1 MNSSRRRRVVCGMSG
16 GVDSSAT
23 AALLLE
29 QGYEVI
35 GITLKLWPQDCVNRA
50 EDKCCGPQAVTD
62 ARAVCHQLG
71 IPYYLIDEA
80 AEFQKHVIQYFADE
94 YRASRTP
101 NPCVMCNQNL
111 KFGRLINR
119 ADQLGADFIATGHF
133 ARVERPLT
141 SLRSEATARQ
151 ATPISMN
158 PGTSNQPSLR
168 SYGSAGIEHRT
179 SNIEC
184 GQKTE
189 NEPLTPALSPFGGER
204 EKAAAGRA
212 AARPYRVQGFNAQ
225 ILRGNHSPSDGER
238 VSPAGSGR
246 YLLKR
251 GRDLKKDQSYF
262 LFSLRQDQLARA
274 LFPLGEKT
282 KSDTRAVA
290 RHCQLK
296 TADKEESMEICF
308 VPDNDYGGF
317 LQQANLVR
325 KHRGEITDLHGH
337 VLGHHDGIEFY
348 TIGQRRG
355 LGITTPKPV
364 YVVELDADRNRVVV
378 GDETALDRDEFTAT
392 QCNWIPFDQP
402 AGPMEVTTKIRYN
415 HPGTPA
421 TVTPS
426 GNGTVRVKLH
436 SPQRAITPGQAAVF
450 YQDDLVLGGG
460 WIAR

>member
-1 MNSSRRRRVVCGMSG
+1 MSG

-62 ARAVCHQLG
+62 ARSVCDKLD

-94 YRASRTP
+94 YKAGRTP

-111 KFGRLINR
+111 KFGRLIDR
-119 ADQLGADFIATGHF
+119 ADQLGADFVATGHF
-133 ARVERPLT
+133 ARIEYSPGTNGRTDLPA
-141 SLRSEATARQ
+141 SQDARQ
-151 ATPISMN
+151 
-158 PGTSNQPSLR
+158 
-168 SYGSAGIEHRT
+168 
-179 SNIEC
+179 
-184 GQKTE
+184 
-189 NEPLTPALSPFGGER
+189 
-204 EKAAAGRA
+204 
-212 AARPYRVQGFNAQ
+212 RVPTKFN
-225 ILRGNHSPSDGER
+225 
-238 VSPAGSGR
+238 GR

-274 LFPLGEKT
+274 IFPLGEKT
-282 KSDTRAVA
+282 KGDTRAVA
-290 RHCQLK
+290 RQCQLK

-308 VPDNDYGGF
+308 VPDNNYGGF
-317 LQQANLVR
+317 LQQANLVQ
-325 KHRGEITDLHGH
+325 KHRGEIADVHGR

-348 TIGQRRG
+348 TIGQRKG

-364 YVVELDADRNRVVV
+364 YVVELDVEKNRVVV
-378 GDETALDRDEFTAT
+378 GDESALDRDEFTAT
-392 QCNWIPFDQP
+392 NCNWIPFDKLAEP
-402 AGPMEVTTKIRYN
+402 IEVTAKIRYN
-415 HPGTPA
+415 HPGAPA
-421 TVTPS
+421 TVTPMAS
-426 GNGTVRVKLH
+426 GSVQVKLH
-436 SPQRAITPGQAAVF
+436 SAQRAITPGQAAVF
-450 YQDDLVLGGG
+450 YQGDLVVGGG

>member
-1 MNSSRRRRVVCGMSG
+1 MSG

-80 AEFQKHVIQYFADE
+80 AEFQKHVISYFADE
-94 YRASRTP
+94 YKAGRTP

-111 KFGRLINR
+111 KFGRLIDR
-119 ADQLGADFIATGHF
+119 ANQLGAEFIATGHF
-133 ARVERPLT
+133 ARIERALT
-141 SLRSEATARQ
+141 
-151 ATPISMN
+151 
-158 PGTSNQPSLR
+158 PSLSHPMGEGVR
-168 SYGSAGIEHRT
+168 RT
-179 SNIEC
+179 
-184 GQKTE
+184 
-189 NEPLTPALSPFGGER
+189 GE
-204 EKAAAGRA
+204 
-212 AARPYRVQGFNAQ
+212 
-225 ILRGNHSPSDGER
+225 
-238 VSPAGSGR
+238 GR

-274 LFPLGEKT
+274 MFPLGEKT

-290 RHCQLK
+290 RHCHLK

-308 VPDNDYGGF
+308 VPDNDYGKF
-317 LQQANLVR
+317 LEQANLVQ
-325 KHRGEITDLHGH
+325 KHRGEIVDLHGH
-337 VLGHHDGIEFY
+337 VLGHHGGIEFY
-348 TIGQRRG
+348 TIGQRKG

-364 YVVELDADRNRVVV
+364 YVVELDAKNNRVVV
-378 GDETALDRDEFTAT
+378 GDESALDRDEFTVSN
-392 QCNWIPFDQP
+392 CNWIPFDHLS
-402 AGPMEVTTKIRYN
+402 GPTEVITKIRYN

-421 TVTPS
+421 TVMPT
-426 GNGTVRVKLH
+426 GNGGAKVKLH
-436 SPQRAITPGQAAVF
+436 AAQRAITPGQAAVF

-460 WIAR
+460 WIAK